1 MLPIQ
6 DLFVHC
12 YTLVDDLIRAGK
24 VVIPPRPGPAPAC
37 SDAEIITIVL
47 VRHLLHR
54 RSESGFLTE
63 IRRDHAGV
71 FPRLPHPS
79 EFNRRARWLWGAF
92 EQVRVALAD
101 QVPADDWGQVDTSA
115 LPVKHPSRLRGPDS
129 WTGPNGLSARFGRDA
144 AHGEWFYGFRLAAR
158 TDLGSR
164 VVRAW
169 AIVPAAVNERELVPG
184 LIEGAADLAG
194 LLTDKGFNG
203 REFTA
208 SLAAQGITILFP
220 PTRAQRKTMPSG
232 LLKVIAEWRNRIETT
247 FGEITDQME
256 LARHGA
262 HTFWGLL
269 TRTAATIPAH
279 TLLRTCLTG
288 LGSA

>member
-1 MLPIQ
+1 MLSTH

-12 YTLVDDLIRAGK
+12 YTLTDDLILTGH
-24 VVIPPRPGPAPAC
+24 VVIPRRPGPAPGC
-37 SDAEIITIVL
+37 SDAEILAIVL

-63 IRRDHAGV
+63 IRRDHGGL
-71 FPRLPHPS
+71 FPRLPHHS
-79 EFNRRARWLWGAF
+79 EFNRRARWLWGGF

-101 QVPADDWGQVDTSA
+101 LLPADDWGQVDTSA
-115 LPVKHPSRLRGPDS
+115 LPVKHPSRKRGPDS
-129 WTGPNGLSARFGRDA
+129 WTGPNGLYARFGRDA
-144 AHGEWFYGFRLAAR
+144 AHGEWFYGFRLAVR

-164 VVRAW
+164 LVRAW
-169 AIVPAAVNERELVPG
+169 GIVPAAVNERDLVPD
-184 LIEGAADLAG
+184 LIEGADGLVG

-203 REFTA
+203 KTFAA
-208 SLAAQGITILFP
+208 SLAAQGISIVFP
-220 PTRAQRKTMPSG
+220 PTKAQRKTMPPG

-269 TRTAATIPAH
+269 TRTASTIAAH
-279 TLLRTCLTG
+279 TLSRIIPG
-288 LGSA
+288 FA